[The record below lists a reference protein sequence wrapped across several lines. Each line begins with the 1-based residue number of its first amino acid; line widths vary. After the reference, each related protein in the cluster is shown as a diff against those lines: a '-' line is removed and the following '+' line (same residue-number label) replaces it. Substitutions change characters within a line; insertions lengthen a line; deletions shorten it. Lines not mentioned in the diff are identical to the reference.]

1 MSLCRLLFAGLLVL
15 LAVSPP
21 TQAGAGSAVGARDG
35 TPSWKTAQP
44 PTPPLL
50 KITKGSFSAYLLP
63 ESHVGSPLEF
73 GPGFRSQV
81 IPAARR
87 SQTLVYEGMLLD
99 TSPASPYWGQTCMD
113 RNPKLVGLGSQLVSR
128 IAAHHRHSQ
137 WADLRRSL
145 GAGGEAFA
153 REQFTAFLQA
163 RGLMI
168 NFWELVSRVSA
179 LLEREIALRTSP
191 RPQLTRR
198 EYFIEYGVHAQIS
211 KRLPRLKLESIE
223 TIDDYAEAICSL
235 GPEEHFAAVQAALE
249 QFDAIAASTQGVQPG
264 LRLRQVEIAFSALL
278 MQLSM
283 KGISGAASIPASN
296 GVEARLTPAWVDL
309 HLPGFSR
316 GPTID
321 KMQLGIRNQQWAA
334 RIDSHAAAGRTGL
347 MYVLGAA
354 HLLDFE
360 SYDGLLTLLV
370 QRGFRVEQIR

>member
-1 MSLCRLLFAGLLVL
+1 MFLCRLFFAGLLVL

-21 TQAGAGSAVGARDG
+21 TQAGVHSAAGARDG
-35 TPSWKTAQP
+35 APASKTAQP
-44 PTPPLL
+44 PAPPLL
-50 KITKGSFSAYLLP
+50 RITKGSFSAYLLP

-87 SQTLVYEGMLLD
+87 SHTLVYEGMLLD

-113 RNPKLVGLGSQLVSR
+113 RHPDVVALGSQLVSR

-145 GAGGEAFA
+145 GVRGEAFA
-153 REQFTAFLQA
+153 REQFETFLQA

-168 NFWELVSRVSA
+168 NFWELLSRISP

-198 EYFIEYGVHAQIS
+198 EYFIEYGVHAQLA
-211 KRLPRLKLESIE
+211 KRLPRLKRESIE

-235 GPEEHFAAVQAALE
+235 RPEEHLAAVQAALE
-249 QFDAIAASTQGVQPG
+249 QFDAIAASTQGMQPG
-264 LRLRQVEIAFSALL
+264 LKFRLVEVAFSALL
-278 MQLSM
+278 MQMSM
-283 KGISGAASIPASN
+283 KGIPGAASIPVSD
-296 GVEARLTPAWVDL
+296 GVAARLTPAWLDL

-334 RIDSHAAAGRTGL
+334 RIDSHAAASRTGL

-360 SYDGLLTLLV
+360 SYDGLLTLLM
-370 QRGFRVEQIR
+370 QRGFHVEQVR